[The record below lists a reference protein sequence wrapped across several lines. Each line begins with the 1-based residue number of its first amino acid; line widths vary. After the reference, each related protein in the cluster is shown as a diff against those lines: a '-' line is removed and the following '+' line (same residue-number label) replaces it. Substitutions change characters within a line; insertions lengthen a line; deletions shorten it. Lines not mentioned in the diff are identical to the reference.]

1 MRIEKTAGV
10 ETRFAPEESG
20 VISGYAA
27 VWGKRDLFGDVVQRG
42 AFAKS
47 LATHEA
53 AGTRPLMLWAH
64 DVARPVGVWTDLRED
79 ATGLHVT
86 GMLVMDSTAGRDA
99 YAMLKAQALDGLS
112 IGFRTVRAAPAT
124 GGGRIVSEMELIEVS
139 LVSRP
144 AQAAARV
151 ASVRSAPTH
160 PEAAGLAAFIRECA
174 GKLRK
179 A

>member
-1 MRIEKTAGV
+1 MLERSAGV

-20 VISGYAA
+20 QISGYAA
-27 VWGKRDLFGDVVQRG
+27 VWGRRDLFGDVVQRG

-47 LATHEA
+47 LAAHRT

-64 DVARPVGVWTDLRED
+64 DPARPVGVWTEIRED
-79 ATGLHVT
+79 DTGLHVT

-99 YAMLKAQALDGLS
+99 HAMLKAQALDGLS
-112 IGFRTVRAAPAT
+112 IGFRTIRAAPAT
-124 GGGRIVSEMELIEVS
+124 GGGRVVSEMELIEIS

-144 AQAAARV
+144 AQHAARV
-151 ASVRSAPTH
+151 ASVRSAPT
-160 PEAAGLAAFIRECA
+160 PPAAAGLAAFIRQCA

-179 A
+179 P

>member
-1 MRIEKTAGV
+1 MLEKSAGV
-10 ETRFAPEESG
+10 ETRFAPEETG
-20 VISGYAA
+20 TISGYAA
-27 VWGKRDLFGDVVQRG
+27 VWGKRDLYGDVVQRG

-47 LATHEA
+47 LAAHQNA
-53 AGTRPLMLWAH
+53 ATRPLMLWAH
-64 DVARPVGVWTDLRED
+64 DPARPVGVWSEIRED

-99 YAMLKAQALDGLS
+99 HAMLKAQALDGLS

-124 GGGRIVSEMELIEVS
+124 TGGRIVHEMELIEIS

-151 ASVRSAPTH
+151 ASVRSAPLR
-160 PEAAGLAAFIRECA
+160 PEAAGLAAFIRQCA
-174 GKLRK
+174 GKLRNK
-179 A
+179 